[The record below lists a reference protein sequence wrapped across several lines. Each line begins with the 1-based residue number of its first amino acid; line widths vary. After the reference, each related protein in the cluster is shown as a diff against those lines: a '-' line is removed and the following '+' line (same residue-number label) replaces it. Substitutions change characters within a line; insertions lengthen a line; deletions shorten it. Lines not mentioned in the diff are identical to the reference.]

1 MIDQHLPE
9 SDEQVIRALIDEH
22 ADVSC
27 ELIALDE
34 HQWAI
39 RGWIAVEGD
48 VLLARFD
55 NEADARAALEELV
68 AAGLTPPRSQPGE
81 D

>member
-1 MIDQHLPE
+1 VIDQHLPPPAQRNLE
-9 SDEQVIRALIDEH
+9 ALIDERV
-22 ADVSC
+22 AIEC

-39 RGWIAVEGD
+39 RGWVPVEGE
-48 VLLARFD
+48 VIVARFD
-55 NEADARAALEELV
+55 NHADAHAALDQLE
-68 AAGLTPPRSQPGE
+68 AAGLTPPRTRPRE